1 MKRYRVKGVRIYENT
16 LIRGFEHIVFGENI
30 IIDSFVHIYAKK
42 KITIG
47 NYVSIGNFV
56 FLSGGEEISI
66 GDFSG
71 LAQGSKI
78 FASTDDFKNWGFGN
92 PTIDEKYR
100 NPTRK
105 PVRIERFCVIGAN
118 SVTLPG
124 VTIGEG
130 ATVGACSVVTRDLE
144 PWGIYIGNRRIG
156 ERDRDGVLR
165 NYEKFLSE
173 QETQKREGRAFGLF
187 RR

>member
-1 MKRYRVKGVRIYENT
+1 MKRYRVKGVRIYDNT

-71 LAQGSKI
+71 LAQGIKI
-78 FASTDDFKNWGFGN
+78 FASGRLQKLGIRQS
-92 PTIDEKYR
+92 TIDENTAIPR
-100 NPTRK
+100 ESP
-105 PVRIERFCVIGAN
+105 CAS
-118 SVTLPG
+118 SVS
-124 VTIGEG
+124 
-130 ATVGACSVVTRDLE
+130 A
-144 PWGIYIGNRRIG
+144 
-156 ERDRDGVLR
+156 
-165 NYEKFLSE
+165 LSAR
-173 QETQKREGRAFGLF
+173 TA
-187 RR
+187 